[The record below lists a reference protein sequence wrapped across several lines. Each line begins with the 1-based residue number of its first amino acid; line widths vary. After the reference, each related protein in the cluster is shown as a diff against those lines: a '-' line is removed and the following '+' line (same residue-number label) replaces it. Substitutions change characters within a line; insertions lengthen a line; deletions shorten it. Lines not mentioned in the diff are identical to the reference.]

1 MVAFAAVDYHRVVRI
16 GAVGRP
22 TTPWPAV
29 AGLTVL
35 ATLGLS
41 LWLLLGSARGPEPP
55 FLSEAGPSRHRRGGT
70 EDALVLAGSGSNLPV
85 TRALAAAH
93 ASHGAPPPVV
103 HASIGSGGGVRA
115 LVDGAVDIAL
125 VSRPLTAK
133 ERDQEVV
140 AVPYARVPVMVAVH
154 SSVPKTDIER
164 GEVLAIFEGTRTE
177 WSDGSPIVVL
187 QRERG
192 DSSHAAMARVMP
204 EFAEVDERAYVAR
217 RWRVI
222 YDDVGM
228 QDAIAST
235 EGSIGLVGS
244 GSLPEDLPIR
254 VLSFRGVVPTPEA
267 VVDGSYPIYKDL
279 SFVTLGPPDARAAD
293 FFRFVFAPQ
302 GRDVIRDHG
311 CMPLGDPS
319 TIAGSP

>member
-1 MVAFAAVDYHRVVRI
+1 
-16 GAVGRP
+16 
-22 TTPWPAV
+22 
-29 AGLTVL
+29 
-35 ATLGLS
+35 
-41 LWLLLGSARGPEPP
+41 
-55 FLSEAGPSRHRRGGT
+55 
-70 EDALVLAGSGSNLPV
+70 
-85 TRALAAAH
+85 
-93 ASHGAPPPVV
+93 
-103 HASIGSGGGVRA
+103 
-115 LVDGAVDIAL
+115 
-125 VSRPLTAK
+125 
-133 ERDQEVV
+133 
-140 AVPYARVPVMVAVH
+140 
-154 SSVPKTDIER
+154 
-164 GEVLAIFEGTRTE
+164 
-177 WSDGSPIVVL
+177 
-187 QRERG
+187 
-192 DSSHAAMARVMP
+192 MARVMP

-254 VLSFRGVVPTPEA
+254 VLSFRGVVPTPDA
-267 VVDGSYPIYKDL
+267 VADGSYPIYKDL

-311 CMPLGDPS
+311 CMPLGNPS